1 MGKNPFFPVV
11 FPKAGAACPATF
23 DSNNLS
29 MLHQILAL
37 SSSRVGGGGY
47 LEAALPLI
55 REVLGDEPRTIAFLP
70 FAAVGISDEAYG
82 DRVRAA
88 LEGLPYKVEVHSP
101 ENARTLL
108 SSCDAI
114 MVGGGNTF
122 KLLSELYRNNLID
135 RIRNRVLQ
143 GIPYIGWS
151 AGSNV
156 IGRSICTT
164 NDMPIVQ
171 PDSFLALRLI
181 NFQINPHYHNIQVPG
196 FHGETRD
203 DRLTEFCQLNPGIPV
218 LALPEGTALHLYG
231 EELRYRGNVPGYLF
245 TGGPG
250 RNEVQR
256 EELAPGTDLGP
267 RIYGD

>member
-1 MGKNPFFPVV
+1 
-11 FPKAGAACPATF
+11 
-23 DSNNLS
+23 

-47 LEAALPLI
+47 LEAARPLI
-55 REVLGDEPRTIAFLP
+55 REVLGEERLRIAFLP
-70 FAAVGISDEAYG
+70 FAAVGVGDEAYA
-82 DRVRAA
+82 DKVRAG
-88 LEGLPYKVEVHSP
+88 LEGLPYEIEVFNP
-101 ENARTLL
+101 EVDRTLL
-108 SSCDAI
+108 SRCDAI

-122 KLLSELYRNNLID
+122 KLLAELYRHNLID
-135 RIRNRVLQ
+135 PIRNRVLQ

-181 NFQINPHYHNIQVPG
+181 NFQINPHYYNVQIPG

-203 DRLTEFCQLNPGIPV
+203 DRLAEFCRLNPHIPV
-218 LALPEGTALHLYG
+218 LALPEGTALYLRG
-231 EELRYRGNVPGYLF
+231 ETLQYRGEVPGALF

-250 RNEVQR
+250 RFEVQR
-256 EELAPGTDLGP
+256 ETVAPGTDLGP
-267 RIYGD
+267 RIWGED

>member
-1 MGKNPFFPVV
+1 
-11 FPKAGAACPATF
+11 
-23 DSNNLS
+23 

-37 SSSRVGGGGY
+37 SSSRVGGGPY
-47 LEAALPLI
+47 LGAALPWI
-55 REVLGDEPRTIAFLP
+55 REVLGEERRRIAFLP
-70 FAAVGISDEAYG
+70 FAAVGISDEQYA
-82 DRVRAA
+82 DNVRAA
-88 LEGLPYKVEVHSP
+88 LNGLPYEVEVYTA

-108 SSCDAI
+108 SRCDAI

-122 KLLSELYRNNLID
+122 KLMADLYRQQLID
-135 RIRNRVLQ
+135 RIRDRVLQ

-171 PDSFLALRLI
+171 PESFLALRLI
-181 NFQINPHYHNIQVPG
+181 NFQINPHYYNVQIPG

-203 DRLTEFCQLNPGIPV
+203 MRLTEFCQLNPGIPV
-218 LALPEGTALHLYG
+218 LALPEGTALHLKG
-231 EELRYRGNVPGYLF
+231 EALVYRGEVPGYLF
-245 TGGPG
+245 TGMGN
-250 RNEVQR
+250 NEVQR
-256 EELAPGTDLGP
+256 EELAPGTDLAG

>member
-1 MGKNPFFPVV
+1 
-11 FPKAGAACPATF
+11 
-23 DSNNLS
+23 

-47 LEAALPLI
+47 LEAAKPMI
-55 REVLGDEPRTIAFLP
+55 SGVLGDEPRHIAFLP
-70 FAAVGISDEAYG
+70 FAAVGISNEEYAE
-82 DRVRAA
+82 RVRAGLA
-88 LEGLPYKVEVHSP
+88 GLPYEIEVYS
-101 ENARTLL
+101 EANARSLL
-108 SSCDAI
+108 SRCDAI

-122 KLLSELYRNNLID
+122 KLLAELYRNNLID
-135 RIRNRVLQ
+135 RIRDRVLQ

-164 NDMPIVQ
+164 NDMPIIQ
-171 PDSFLALRLI
+171 PESFLGLRLI
-181 NFQINPHYHNIQVPG
+181 NFQINPHYYNVPVAG

-218 LALPEGTALHLYG
+218 LALPEGTALHLHG
-231 EELRYRGNVPGYLF
+231 EQLLYRGTVPGVLF